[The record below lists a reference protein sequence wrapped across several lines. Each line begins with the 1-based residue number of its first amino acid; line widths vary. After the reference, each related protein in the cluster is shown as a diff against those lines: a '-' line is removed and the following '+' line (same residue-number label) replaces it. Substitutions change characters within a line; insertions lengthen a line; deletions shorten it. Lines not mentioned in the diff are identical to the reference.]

1 MKKNTVVEFSKAKQL
16 RSEKTLDDLLDAAD
30 QLVSDADPKKFN
42 ARSLAEKS
50 GYALGTLTTRLKSVE
65 NVFLWIIQK
74 QRDQNVQAIVQ
85 IIEEFGVD
93 KPIQSLGELLIE
105 EGFKTFKKVNPKV
118 MQFAESRLIK
128 RDQFSSKYF
137 HFIDPI
143 GLALFKNSQKN
154 TSNTFGEITENE
166 SKLMIRAFIMIAERP
181 FAEEDPIA
189 GSNEHRRITIQ
200 SFVRLFGK

>member
-1 MKKNTVVEFSKAKQL
+1 MNKNTVVEFSKTKQL

-30 QLVSDADPKKFN
+30 QLVTAADPKKFN
-42 ARSLAEKS
+42 ARSLAETS

-74 QRDQNVQAIVQ
+74 QRDQHIQAIAQ
-85 IIEEFGVD
+85 IIEEFDAD
-93 KPIQSLGELLIE
+93 KPIQALGELLVE
-105 EGFKTFKKVNPKV
+105 VGFNTFKKVNPKV
-118 MQFAESRLIK
+118 MQFVESRMIK

-143 GLALFKNSQKN
+143 GLALFRYGQKN
-154 TSNTFGEITENE
+154 TSNTFREITEDE
-166 SKLMIRAFIMIAERP
+166 AKLMIRAFIMIAERP

-189 GSNEHRRITIQ
+189 DSNEHRRITLQ
-200 SFVRLFGK
+200 SFVRLFGH

>member
-1 MKKNTVVEFSKAKQL
+1 MNKNTVVEFSKAKQL

-74 QRDQNVQAIVQ
+74 QRDQHIQTIVQ

-93 KPIQSLGELLIE
+93 KPIQALAELLVE

-154 TSNTFGEITENE
+154 TSNTFREITENE
-166 SKLMIRAFIMIAERP
+166 ARILTRSFIVIAERP

-189 GSNEHRRITIQ
+189 GSNEHRKMVIE
-200 SFVRLFGK
+200 SLVRLFGN